1 MLRLRIFVFA
11 GGLMAVSV
19 RCPAGANPASASA
32 SRTEAAQRLASEVR
46 NDGWLVFS
54 ARIQTPNWNLF
65 IMRPDGSDRRRITDS
80 PEFNEA
86 GARFSPDGKRL
97 LYYRIPASEGVDNNT
112 YGTFDLVIANADGTD
127 PQVYGKDYP
136 WASWGPDSRQIGC
149 LTRRGIEVVD
159 LATRKLVR
167 QIPRRGIV
175 QQSIWSPDGRWFVGT
190 ANGLGPYWNIGVL
203 NAANGEWRAVSETD
217 RYNCTPDWCPDSLH
231 VVYARGIIPE
241 KGGFAELWTASID
254 GRQRRRIYA
263 EAGHHIYGACASPDG
278 KYVLFTRSI
287 EDLGRVISTKMAL
300 ICWPAIGPDTDSSS
314 NVKSRAPVRL
324 DLGPGWEPHWT
335 SADISMAGKAS
346 QPGGARQ

>member
-1 MLRLRIFVFA
+1 MAGSVWCTLA
-11 GGLMAVSV
+11 GGNPPSASVSPPRAVEHL
-19 RCPAGANPASASA
+19 ASA
-32 SRTEAAQRLASEVR
+32 VR

-54 ARIQTPNWNLF
+54 AKIQTHNWNLF
-65 IMRPDGSDRRRITDS
+65 LMRPDGSDRRRITES

-97 LYYRIPASEGVDNNT
+97 LYYRIPASEAVDNNT
-112 YGTFDLVIANADGTD
+112 YGTFDLIIANADGTD
-127 PQVYGKDYP
+127 PQVYGKGYP
-136 WASWGPDSRQIGC
+136 WASWGPDSRQIAC
-149 LTRRGIEVVD
+149 LTRGGIEVVD
-159 LATRKLVR
+159 LATRAVVR
-167 QIPRRGIV
+167 QIPRHGIV
-175 QQSIWSPDGRWFVGT
+175 QQLIWSPDGKWFVGT

-203 NAANGEWRAVSETD
+203 NATTGELRAVSETD

-241 KGGFAELWTASID
+241 KGGFAELWTASLD

-287 EDLGRVISTKMAL
+287 EDLGRVISTQMAL
-300 ICWPAIGPDTDSSS
+300 IRWPAIGPDGDSTLSLKFS
-314 NVKSRAPVRL
+314 PPVRL

-335 SADISMAGKAS
+335 SADILMRGKTS
-346 QPGGARQ
+346 QPGASSQ